1 MAKIKFRRD
10 TAAAWTQ
17 ANPVLAQGEPGF
29 EHDTG
34 LLKIGDGETEWVDLD
49 YASGSGGDSLTDD
62 KAVTVTVGNTDY
74 FAIVNRANN
83 NDDGLESSAVAYDS
97 DNNLITLHIT
107 DVDATNDPAADKLI
121 ISKFDSNAT
130 LLWQKQIQQEAD
142 PSTAHDV
149 VIDSDDNIIVIFN
162 QDDAVDLGDYVSII
176 KFDSNG
182 NEIWKKLYSS
192 SILSTR
198 TYDAFDLV
206 DNTVGSGTFEGNAVQ
221 VRFSPVTLEQESVI
235 SACKACN

>member
-34 LLKIGDGETEWVDLD
+34 LLKIGDGATAWASLD
-49 YASGSGGDSLTDD
+49 YAAGGNSLTDD
-62 KAVTVTVGNTDY
+62 RAVTVTVGNTDY

-83 NDDGLESSAVAYDS
+83 DDDGVQSSAVAYDS
-97 DNNLITLHIT
+97 QGNLVMLHIS
-107 DVDATNDPAADKLI
+107 DVNNNELDPAPDKLI
-121 ISKFDSNAT
+121 ISKFSPTAT
-130 LLWQKQIQQEAD
+130 LLWQKQIQEKAD
-142 PSTAHDV
+142 SSTAHDV

-162 QDDAVDLGDYVSII
+162 QDDAVDLGDYVNII

-182 NEIWKKLYSS
+182 NEIWKKL
-192 SILSTR
+192 
-198 TYDAFDLV
+198 
-206 DNTVGSGTFEGNAVQ
+206 
-221 VRFSPVTLEQESVI
+221 
-235 SACKACN
+235 

>member
-34 LLKIGDGETEWVDLD
+34 LWKIGDGATAWTSLD
-49 YASGSGGDSLTDD
+49 YASGGGDSLVDD

-83 NDDGLESSAVAYDS
+83 DDDGVESSAVAYDS

-107 DVDATNDPAADKLI
+107 DVNDNELDPAPYKLI

-130 LLWQKQIQQEAD
+130 LLWQKQIQV
-142 PSTAHDV
+142 PHTM
-149 VIDSDDNIIVIFN
+149 
-162 QDDAVDLGDYVSII
+162 L
-176 KFDSNG
+176 
-182 NEIWKKLYSS
+182 L
-192 SILSTR
+192 
-198 TYDAFDLV
+198 
-206 DNTVGSGTFEGNAVQ
+206 
-221 VRFSPVTLEQESVI
+221 
-235 SACKACN
+235 

>member
-83 NDDGLESSAVAYDS
+83 
-97 DNNLITLHIT
+97 TM
-107 DVDATNDPAADKLI
+107 
-121 ISKFDSNAT
+121 
-130 LLWQKQIQQEAD
+130 
-142 PSTAHDV
+142 
-149 VIDSDDNIIVIFN
+149 
-162 QDDAVDLGDYVSII
+162 
-176 KFDSNG
+176 
-182 NEIWKKLYSS
+182 
-192 SILSTR
+192 
-198 TYDAFDLV
+198 
-206 DNTVGSGTFEGNAVQ
+206 TV
-221 VRFSPVTLEQESVI
+221 
-235 SACKACN
+235 